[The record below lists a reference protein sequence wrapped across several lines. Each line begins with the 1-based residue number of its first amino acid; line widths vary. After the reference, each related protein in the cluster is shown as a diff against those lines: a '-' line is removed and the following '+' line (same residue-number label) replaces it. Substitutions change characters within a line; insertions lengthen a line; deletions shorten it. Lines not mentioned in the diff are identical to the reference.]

1 MAMFIQKS
9 VSDETI
15 SQYKVQGSKLVS
27 ALLNFI
33 REEYS
38 SLSVANDSSDS
49 AIVEEDES
57 GDEAD
62 IVDDLLKIK
71 SSKRG
76 EGGKSSNG
84 LLDRLKDSCES
95 KGNLARPET
104 NQTVTEVDR
113 ALKMFYLHMKM
124 SGLLKEYKEDYFV

>member
-1 MAMFIQKS
+1 MQ
-9 VSDETI
+9 DETI
-15 SQYKVQGSKLVS
+15 SQYKVQGPKLVK
-27 ALLNFI
+27 ALLTFI
-33 REEYS
+33 RDEYS
-38 SLSVANDSSDS
+38 GLSGEVQADAAVSD
-49 AIVEEDES
+49 EDES

-71 SSKRG
+71 SSKRSG
-76 EGGKSSNG
+76 RSNG

-95 KGNLARPET
+95 RGNLARPET

-124 SGLLKEYKEDYFV
+124 SGSLKEYKEDYFV

>member
-1 MAMFIQKS
+1 MFIQKS
-9 VSDETI
+9 VQDETI
-15 SQYKVQGSKLVS
+15 SQYKVQGPKLVN
-27 ALLNFI
+27 ALLGFI

-38 SLSVANDSSDS
+38 GLSGVDNEEDDVAAAAED
-49 AIVEEDES
+49 DES

-62 IVDDLLKIK
+62 IVDDLLKIR

-76 EGGKSSNG
+76 GGKTRGNG

-124 SGLLKEYKEDYFV
+124 SGSLKEYKEDYFV

>member
-9 VSDETI
+9 VQDETI
-15 SQYKVQGSKLVS
+15 SQYKVQGSKLVN
-27 ALLNFI
+27 ALLSFI

-38 SLSVANDSSDS
+38 GLSGVDNEDDGA
-49 AIVEEDES
+49 AAVEDER

-76 EGGKSSNG
+76 SSNG

-113 ALKMFYLHMKM
+113 ALKMFYLHMRM

>member
-1 MAMFIQKS
+1 MFIQKS
-9 VSDETI
+9 VQDETI

-27 ALLNFI
+27 ALLSFI

-38 SLSVANDSSDS
+38 GLSGVDDEDDSGAA
-49 AIVEEDES
+49 AIEDES

-62 IVDDLLKIK
+62 IVDDLLKIR

-76 EGGKSSNG
+76 GGKTRGSG

-113 ALKMFYLHMKM
+113 ALKMFYLHMRM

>member
-9 VSDETI
+9 VQDETI

-27 ALLNFI
+27 ALLSFI

-38 SLSVANDSSDS
+38 GLSGVENEDDGNVA
-49 AIVEEDES
+49 AVADES

-62 IVDDLLKIK
+62 IVDDLLKIR
-71 SSKRG
+71 SSKR
-76 EGGKSSNG
+76 SSNG

-124 SGLLKEYKEDYFV
+124 SGSLKEYKDDYFV